1 MRRVIRIDRSVDLL
15 RLRAVP
21 TKPSPYLCASC
32 IQQATSFST
41 SSSRPEDK
49 KITIHERLRR
59 KIWGTDQPP
68 GQENP
73 YVNAGVYDQNNR
85 AQDEEL
91 AENEGQQKKLVTMA
105 DLDPSYVPAT
115 NWDGLE
121 RVGGFG
127 HWWKQNWD
135 PEHQFEGFL
144 PREIATDGNAIT
156 VSLHRAMVEVFALR
170 EAGIP
175 LSEVSKT
182 ISTWDP
188 TTFVQITPA
197 VTGARLQFLGN
208 SSLNEVVQS
217 LTPATGETDETAVK
231 ENPSES
237 EEDVAA
243 DRSTVDPLHP
253 QSSEEV
259 DETAEKGDPSESE
272 ADVAADRSTV
282 DPLHRDKLQ
291 TQKSADVK
299 SASALDISESW
310 DPAWFEVSIEE
321 PEVKFAVLKRTMQLT
336 GIRIPDPV
344 IRSSNTAEALL
355 RHLITPPKPTKL
367 AEALKQR
374 PDLVELPN
382 VSIFGRR
389 QTPVDKERKLGRW
402 KVIEEEL
409 KKRGLPYH
417 NHLDVA
423 GEGRWL

>member
-21 TKPSPYLCASC
+21 AKPSPYLCASC

-41 SSSRPEDK
+41 SSSRSEDK

-59 KIWGTDQPP
+59 KIWGTDKPP

-144 PREIATDGNAIT
+144 PREIATERNVIT

-208 SSLNEVVQS
+208 SSLNEVVHS

-259 DETAEKGDPSESE
+259 DETAKKGDPSESE

-282 DPLHRDKLQ
+282 DPLHRDKPQ
-291 TQKSADVK
+291 TQKSTDVK

-310 DPAWFEVSIEE
+310 DSAWLEVSIEE
-321 PEVKFAVLKRTMQLT
+321 PEVKFAASAFRL
-336 GIRIPDPV
+336 
-344 IRSSNTAEALL
+344 E
-355 RHLITPPKPTKL
+355 
-367 AEALKQR
+367 
-374 PDLVELPN
+374 
-382 VSIFGRR
+382 
-389 QTPVDKERKLGRW
+389 
-402 KVIEEEL
+402 
-409 KKRGLPYH
+409 
-417 NHLDVA
+417 
-423 GEGRWL
+423 